1 MNTKNNQRFRDT
13 EIRME
18 AAMLDIMKRT
28 DFDKI
33 TVREICEKAEVNRS
47 TFYAHFLDIYDMLDK
62 MEVELSRD
70 LLNRYLIQSGQ
81 NTQAF
86 SAKSFIPFLEH
97 IKEHSYFYK
106 ITLQSRKS
114 FPIRRGYEPLW
125 NDIIKPL
132 CVRAG
137 IISEDEIIYYFIYF
151 QAGFTMALKHWVDT
165 GCKKSEIELANT
177 IKNCIPSILS
187 SNN

>member
-13 EIRME
+13 ETRME
-18 AAMLDIMKRT
+18 AAMLDI
-28 DFDKI
+28 
-33 TVREICEKAEVNRS
+33 
-47 TFYAHFLDIYDMLDK
+47 

-70 LLNRYLIQSGQ
+70 LLNRYLVQSGQ
-81 NTQAF
+81 NIQAF

-114 FPIRRGYEPLW
+114 FPIKRGYEPLW
-125 NDIIKPL
+125 NDII
-132 CVRAG
+132 RAG
-137 IISEDEIIYYFIYF
+137 IISEDEIMYYFIYF